1 MDKLNIDFKSLLPYV
16 IDAFSSVYGD
26 EYRSVIS
33 KKINNSLIV
42 SYHDFEGLRDY
53 VSYLKRCKSR
63 EFSIRFLDEIGI
75 DVQAHKKDNYTE
87 PLDSKI
93 RDILECLID
102 SSFGFSED
110 ADYWAPLLAFD
121 SNNKNNPKRL
131 LANKIKIIN
140 YLLGNVQDII
150 TEENFESFTET
161 KKFLELLEKINEFK
175 MIYKKLLSEYNDWA
189 KQLAP
194 YEKYIEDEKKRK
206 EDILQKKKNELFR
219 EIFDQ
224 LPLTVKDSISSKTF
238 EEQQKII
245 LGYTDISSKSNIE
258 AFRYE
263 QMEKLKS
270 PNIEHWDKFW
280 IVYWQ
285 SNYLEKLG
293 ITIPNEKMLEC
304 NSEEDITNYLTF
316 LNQDDIK
323 KYIPTEELISYIS
336 ATREKKY
343 EEALREYYTTRKDF
357 TFIINR
363 ILLAYGFICF
373 CAFLYV
379 NKMYLSA
386 AISLFL
392 SIFFIS
398 FLLNNK
404 IILEQYYISVRFGI
418 FSYKIKT

>member
-16 IDAFSSVYGD
+16 IDAFSSVYGE
-26 EYRSVIS
+26 EYRSIIS
-33 KKINNSLIV
+33 KKINNTLII

-93 RDILECLID
+93 RDILECIID

-161 KKFLELLEKINEFK
+161 KEFLELLEKINEFK

-285 SNYLEKLG
+285 SNYFKKLG

-336 ATREKKY
+336 ATREKNMKKLLGNTIQL
-343 EEALREYYTTRKDF
+343 EK
-357 TFIINR
+357 
-363 ILLAYGFICF
+363 ILQML
-373 CAFLYV
+373 
-379 NKMYLSA
+379 
-386 AISLFL
+386 
-392 SIFFIS
+392 
-398 FLLNNK
+398 
-404 IILEQYYISVRFGI
+404 
-418 FSYKIKT
+418 